1 MIVRCFIK
9 CDDFG
14 VGTRHCR
21 LLLCYANDRLSN
33 GEIDSQLI
41 FDIER
46 DHYQITNIG
55 WDGNRRVH
63 SCVLHL
69 DIIDGKVWIQ
79 HNSTEMAIGSELSK
93 MGILNSD
100 IILGFQAPYLRQY
113 TDFGVA

>member
-1 MIVRCFIK
+1 MDRVEHYRKIIQQVLT
-9 CDDFG
+9 D
-14 VGTRHCR
+14 
-21 LLLCYANDRLSN
+21 YATVPIAN
-33 GEIDSQLI
+33 GEIESLLI

-46 DHYQITNIG
+46 DHYQVTNIG

-63 SCVLHL
+63 SCILHL

-93 MGILNSD
+93 IGIPNSE

>member
-1 MIVRCFIK
+1 MDRVEQYRKIIQQVLT
-9 CDDFG
+9 D
-14 VGTRHCR
+14 
-21 LLLCYANDRLSN
+21 YATVPIAN

-93 MGILNSD
+93 MGIPNSD

>member
-1 MIVRCFIK
+1 MDRVEQYRKIIQQFLT
-9 CDDFG
+9 D
-14 VGTRHCR
+14 
-21 LLLCYANDRLSN
+21 YATVPIAN

-93 MGILNSD
+93 MGIPNSD

>member
-1 MIVRCFIK
+1 MDRVEQYRKIIQQILTDYAIVPI
-9 CDDFG
+9 
-14 VGTRHCR
+14 
-21 LLLCYANDRLSN
+21 AN
-33 GEIDSQLI
+33 GEIESLLI

-46 DHYQITNIG
+46 DHYQVTNIG

-63 SCVLHL
+63 SCILHL

-93 MGILNSD
+93 MGIPNSE

>member
-1 MIVRCFIK
+1 MDRVEQYRKIIQQVL
-9 CDDFG
+9 
-14 VGTRHCR
+14 TE
-21 LLLCYANDRLSN
+21 YATVPIAN